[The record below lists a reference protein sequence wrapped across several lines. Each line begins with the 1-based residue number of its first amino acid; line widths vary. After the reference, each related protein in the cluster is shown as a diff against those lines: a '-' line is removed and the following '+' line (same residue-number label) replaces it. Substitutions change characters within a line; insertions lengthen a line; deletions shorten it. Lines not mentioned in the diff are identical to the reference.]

1 MCVCQ
6 SVDEAVELGVGR
18 KAVRWRWRIQE
29 EDEAGRIGYLFHDY
43 AVGQA
48 RPQLKPPLLFIHQKI
63 SCKFSEYSE

>member
-18 KAVRWRWRIQE
+18 KAVRWGWRIQE
-29 EDEAGRIGYLFHDY
+29 EDEAGRNSRKIGYLFHDY

-48 RPQLKPPLLFIHQKI
+48 RPQLKPPLAFH
-63 SCKFSEYSE
+63 SSENFL